1 MNRTIVSRLARVEL
15 RIVGSPK
22 DRLARLSDAELDDCI
37 TYLLR
42 RIAED
47 EGQTVE
53 PHQDDE
59 RARRLCESMFNPAEL
74 MADYGHLSDD
84 ELHARIKHLMKDC
97 GLHLPE
103 ACGETTRGA
112 R

>member
-1 MNRTIVSRLARVEL
+1 MNRTLVSRLARVEL
-15 RIVGSPK
+15 RIVGSPQ
-22 DRLARLSDAELDDCI
+22 DRLARLSDAELDSCI
-37 TYLLR
+37 AYLLR

-59 RARRLCESMFNPAEL
+59 RARRLCESVFNPAEL

-97 GLHLPE
+97 GIDLPE
-103 ACGETTRGA
+103 AWREATRA
-112 R
+112 IR